1 MLVWSKFEL
10 YVLEGGLWEVWEGN
24 MWEVWVWEWE
34 GREGWREGGEAMRPG
49 RVAVVP
55 VLPEFDP

>member
-1 MLVWSKFEL
+1 MWE
-10 YVLEGGLWEVWEGN
+10 EWEVWEGN

-34 GREGWREGGEAMRPG
+34 GREGWREGGEAVRPG
-49 RVAVVP
+49 WVAVVP